1 MVCSSILRKNR
12 RLSRIK
18 MRISFKSTLWY
29 LARPKI
35 YGEYLRKVWEAIKKR
50 LVKPVRSNKWCE
62 SQAISLEDM
71 ILQVTGSFA
80 TIPSDTL
87 SESGNGRLLYNLAEH
102 LQATRIIETGVARG
116 ESTVSLLRSLK
127 NRNGKLISTNIPQPD
142 EWIDTACLVP
152 DELAEYWE
160 LIEEPDRQALPKAL
174 AQMPEIDM
182 CYYDSD
188 KSYSGRMFAYP
199 LLWDALRQGG
209 IFVSDD
215 ISDNFGFRDFCEKC
229 GLEPLIAK
237 NGGRFVGVIRK

>member
-1 MVCSSILRKNR
+1 
-12 RLSRIK
+12 

-50 LVKPVRSNKWCE
+50 LSKPARSNKWCE
-62 SQAISLEDM
+62 SQAISLKDM

-142 EWIDTACLVP
+142 VWVKTGCLVP
-152 DELAEYWE
+152 DELAEYWK
-160 LIEEPDRQALPKAL
+160 LIDKPDREALPKAL
-174 AQMPEIDM
+174 EKMPQIDM

-199 LLWDALRQGG
+199 LLWNALRQGG

-215 ISDNFGFRDFCEKC
+215 INDNFAFRDFCKNN

-237 NGGRFVGVIRK
+237 NGARFVGAIQK

>member
-1 MVCSSILRKNR
+1 
-12 RLSRIK
+12 
-18 MRISFKSTLWY
+18 MRINFKSTLWY

-35 YGEYLRKVWEAIKKR
+35 YGEYLCKVWEAIKKR
-50 LVKPVRSNKWCE
+50 LSKPVRSNEWCE

-80 TIPSDTL
+80 TIPSETL

-102 LQATRIIETGVARG
+102 LQAKRIVETGVARG

-142 EWIDTACLVP
+142 VWIKTGCLVP

-160 LIEEPDRQALPKAL
+160 LIDKPDRGALPKAL
-174 AQMPEIDM
+174 GQMPQIDM

-215 ISDNFGFRDFCEKC
+215 IDDNFAFRDFCENN

-237 NGGRFVGVIRK
+237 NGERFVGVIRK